1 MSEPIEYITLPTVRE
16 VLALPEL
23 LAGEPEVLASERA
36 LEAQVRWAHV
46 VAGAN
51 ASTLLDGG
59 ELILTTGEGWPHE
72 AAKLGRLATSL
83 IETGVA
89 AIVLELGTN
98 FSEAPTPLVEQCR
111 QHDVALIVLRS
122 EVRFVQVTQRVHRR
136 ILAAQNEA
144 LQAREQVHRML
155 TELGL
160 NRSPVDYVI
169 EQIAA
174 TLDAPVVLENIAGEV
189 IAWSGVSA
197 NADPTQVL
205 ANWAAT
211 EPPDPG
217 LGLDDTNKRAQDR
230 VPVEARG
237 TRWGMLTALPGLPH
251 PAGRRTVLE
260 LGAFALALGRLSDAE
275 GDQWVRLSSKR
286 LLDTLINGRYR
297 RDTDLA
303 TQLTASGLPIE
314 GRTLM
319 GVALT
324 GTGTFGSHETLER
337 AVLETALRRAVA
349 PEGRAIIADANEVHT
364 ADRAGEE
371 PPTEVL
377 DVDGRATTQSFIREP
392 TGSVAS
398 DRVSLLAVLSL
409 PDHDA
414 RVDPAA
420 DQGSV
425 PPLATRLARELE
437 MLVPTTT
444 PQNWHAHLSLG
455 VAGRGVGGLLNS
467 VEGVRATGKLP
478 AVTGVG
484 RVQVQQPSRQPL
496 AYLVRSFAGSPLLQ
510 EYVQETLGPLFTH
523 DRDTGP
529 GHTGDLVEVL
539 ASYLAH
545 PTNRSLAATRAR
557 LSRSVFYQRL
567 ALIEDLLDIDL
578 ADGQTIATLAVALTG
593 HNISN

>member
-1 MSEPIEYITLPTVRE
+1 MSEPIEYVAVPTVRE

-23 LAGEPEVLASERA
+23 LAGEPEVLASDHA
-36 LEAQVRWAHV
+36 LEAQVRWGHV
-46 VAGAN
+46 VAGVS

-72 AAKLGRLATSL
+72 ASKLRQLVTTLLEA
-83 IETGVA
+83 GVA

-98 FSEAPTPLVEQCR
+98 FSEAPTVLVEECR
-111 QHDVALIVLRS
+111 QHDVALIVLHT

-144 LQAREQVHRML
+144 LHAREQVHRML

-174 TLDAPVVLENIAGEV
+174 TLNAPVVLENIAGEV

-197 NADPTQVL
+197 SADPTQVL
-205 ANWAAT
+205 ADWAAAKPHT
-211 EPPDPG
+211 PG
-217 LGLDDTNKRAQDR
+217 LRLGESNQQAHDR

-237 TRWGMLTALPGLPH
+237 TRWGTLTALPGPPH

-303 TQLTASGLPIE
+303 VQLTASGLPIE
-314 GRTLM
+314 GRTVM

-324 GTGTFGSHETLER
+324 GTGTFGSHDTLER

-349 PEGRAIIADANEVHT
+349 PDGRAIIADAAEAHT
-364 ADRAGEE
+364 TDRIGDE
-371 PPTEVL
+371 PPAEVL
-377 DVDGRATTQSFIREP
+377 DVDGRITTPSFSRE
-392 TGSVAS
+392 AARADAN

-409 PDHDA
+409 PDGDA

-444 PQNWHAHLSLG
+444 PQSWHAHLSLG
-455 VAGRGVGGLLNS
+455 VAGRGVAGLLNS

-484 RVQVQQPSRQPL
+484 RVRVQQSSRQPL
-496 AYLVRSFAGSPLLQ
+496 AYLVRSFVGSPLLQ

-529 GHTGDLVEVL
+529 GHAGDLLEVL
-539 ASYLAH
+539 AAYLAT

-567 ALIEDLLDIDL
+567 ALIENLLGIDL
-578 ADGQTIATLAVALTG
+578 TDGQTIATLAVALTA
-593 HNISN
+593 HNISS